1 METTEQKPIITATL
15 VTEENG
21 ETGLVVEIEGS
32 GEDCLT
38 ALSHALVEVIT
49 LMTSNEA
56 LAPEDAPSPIE
67 RLAVQKQ
74 VFHEFVNDTAKRLAV
89 RSAKSMLKEFKAS
102 NPDEPEDFLSDL
114 LMAAQPFNKDA

>member
-1 METTEQKPIITATL
+1 METTEQKPIISAAL

-21 ETGLVVEIEGS
+21 ETGLVVEIDGT

-38 ALSHALVEVIT
+38 ALSHALVELIT
-49 LMTSNEA
+49 HATSNGA
-56 LAPEDAPSPIE
+56 LAPEDALSPIE
-67 RLAVQKQ
+67 HRAVQKQ

>member
-1 METTEQKPIITATL
+1 METTEQKPIIT
-15 VTEENG
+15 VTPVTKENG
-21 ETGLVVEIEGS
+21 ETSLTVAIEGS

-49 LMTSNEA
+49 LMTSNEV
-56 LAPEDAPSPIE
+56 LAPEDALSPIE
-67 RLAVQKQ
+67 RQAVQKQ

-89 RSAKSMLKEFKAS
+89 RSAKSMLKEFKTG
-102 NPDEPEDFLSDL
+102 NPDGPKDFLTGL

>member
-1 METTEQKPIITATL
+1 METAEQKPIISATL
-15 VTEENG
+15 VTKENG
-21 ETGLVVEIEGS
+21 ETGIAVAIEGT

-56 LAPEDAPSPIE
+56 LAPEDALSPIE
-67 RLAVQKQ
+67 RQAVQKQ

-89 RSAKSMLKEFKAS
+89 RSAKSMLKEFKTG
-102 NPDEPEDFLSDL
+102 NPDGPKDLLTGL